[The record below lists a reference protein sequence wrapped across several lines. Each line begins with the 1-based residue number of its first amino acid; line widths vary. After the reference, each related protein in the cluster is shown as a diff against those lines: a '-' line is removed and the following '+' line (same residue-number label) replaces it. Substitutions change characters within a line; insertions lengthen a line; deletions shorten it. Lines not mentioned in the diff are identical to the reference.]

1 MGIKGLNT
9 LNRGMFDFY
18 SDFVVVDCREVMRL
32 NTSPNSLDSNK
43 IEETVERF
51 ELTELITEKDS

>member
-1 MGIKGLNT
+1 MNT

-18 SDFVVVDCREVMRL
+18 SDFVVVDCRKVMRL
-32 NTSPNSLDSNK
+32 NTSPNSK